1 MVSQNSN
8 LTGLGTE
15 SIGFDGREVAVT
27 TKRYGTVTVPVTS
40 VVDVVVRTS
49 AALGGRFIAL
59 SVLTQNGPTAFPKST
74 SAAVKSPYAMRL
86 PYGRDGFPLAGA
98 ILAAK
103 PLEPEPLPAGA
114 GAFATGARVA
124 SFKGDDGTRIVL
136 YEHAVEC
143 GGMVRPVAGV
153 KVDVES
159 GSALKSRITATRL
172 LLLGP
177 FALAFKKSKGGER
190 YLTLE
195 GSDFAWMAKV
205 EDKHVGRAMDFVSQV
220 RNAAARG

>member
-40 VVDVVVRTS
+40 VVGVVVRT
-49 AALGGRFIAL
+49 FIAL

-114 GAFATGARVA
+114 GAFATGACVA

-136 YEHAVEC
+136 YEHASSAA
-143 GGMVRPVAGV
+143 GWSVR
-153 KVDVES
+153 
-159 GSALKSRITATRL
+159 
-172 LLLGP
+172 
-177 FALAFKKSKGGER
+177 
-190 YLTLE
+190 
-195 GSDFAWMAKV
+195 W
-205 EDKHVGRAMDFVSQV
+205 RA
-220 RNAAARG
+220 